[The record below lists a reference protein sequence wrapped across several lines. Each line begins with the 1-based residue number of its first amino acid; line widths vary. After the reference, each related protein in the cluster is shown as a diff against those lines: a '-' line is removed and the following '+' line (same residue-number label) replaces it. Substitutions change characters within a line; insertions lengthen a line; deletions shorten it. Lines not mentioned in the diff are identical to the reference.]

1 MATKKEIE
9 IKLKSTLDGKGVEEA
24 KQKIDS
30 LNKSTEQ
37 LDKDS
42 QQATRSVKNMG
53 QGMLQVAYFMDDVQ
67 YGIRGIMNN
76 IPGLVIGFGGGAG
89 LAGAMS
95 LAVLAGAK
103 LYDWMGNTEAKS
115 KELAKAIEE
124 EAEAFRKLKAEVEE
138 TWRQNQNEQILRE
151 ALDSAKKIAD
161 YRKLESEALKY
172 SLDYRKELIS
182 LESGIKDDEAEIA
195 RLKVEEDF
203 ANGLLGEGSDAE
215 RRKARLLEGIE
226 LDSRARRRGE
236 IEESAS
242 LDVSDAVN
250 KRIDAARRQRE
261 AKAALQNASINDD
274 IMTLEERRA
283 AEVSVEE
290 QTNSLRNDLYDYL
303 ISLRDKEV
311 NLGAIRYKQV
321 SDKNI
326 YDAVSQFVGGKNI
339 SDRRISSLLDKYGYI
354 NAEDRR
360 DKIFNT
366 EEAIEKSD
374 IALEDSGFS
383 LGNGT
388 SGEGGYSNAYASYA
402 KTIETLE
409 KEYEE
414 AEKSLIEAINEEEK
428 ATRNFSN
435 IKKKNESEAA
445 VDEQRGRTAQAQ
457 ERKSIREERQ
467 REDAE
472 NEIKGRKKDIDKKT
486 EELKKNNEYFSE
498 AVDRFI
504 VEAGKSATD
513 QQKALVRAASEA
525 IRGQVKKAASDGVI
539 DSREYEQI
547 GIAFR
552 DALRQQGITNQS
564 ILNGLSGNMKEAL
577 LLINI
582 QSEELKNLKNGLDQM
597 KKDLEQAK
605 NNIEGLR
612 RRKH

>member
-42 QQATRSVKNMG
+42 QKATRSVKNMG
-53 QGMLQVAYFMDDVQ
+53 QGALQAAYFFDDLQ

-76 IPGLVIGFGGGAG
+76 IPGLVMGFGGGAG
-89 LAGAMS
+89 LAGAVS

-103 LYDWMGNTEAKS
+103 LYEWMGNTEAKS
-115 KELAKAIEE
+115 KELAKALEE
-124 EAEAFRKLKAEVEE
+124 EAEAFKKLKAEVEE
-138 TWRQNQNEQILRE
+138 TSRQNQNEQFLRE

-161 YRKLESEALKY
+161 YRHLEAEALKY
-172 SLDYRKELIS
+172 SLDYRKELID

-203 ANGLLGEGSDAE
+203 ANGLLGEGADAE
-215 RRKARLLEGIE
+215 RRKARLIEGIE

-274 IMTLEERRA
+274 IMSLEERRA

-321 SDKNI
+321 SDKNL
-326 YDAVSQFVGGKNI
+326 YDSVSQFVEGTDI
-339 SDRRISSLLDKYGYI
+339 SDKRISSLLDKYGYR
-354 NAEDRR
+354 NAEARR
-360 DKIFNT
+360 DRIFNT
-366 EEAIEKSD
+366 KEVIEKSD
-374 IALEDSGFS
+374 IALEDRGFS

-388 SGEGGYSNAYASYA
+388 SGEGGYSNAYKSYA

-435 IKKKNESEAA
+435 IK
-445 VDEQRGRTAQAQ
+445 
-457 ERKSIREERQ
+457 
-467 REDAE
+467 
-472 NEIKGRKKDIDKKT
+472 
-486 EELKKNNEYFSE
+486 
-498 AVDRFI
+498 
-504 VEAGKSATD
+504 
-513 QQKALVRAASEA
+513 
-525 IRGQVKKAASDGVI
+525 
-539 DSREYEQI
+539 
-547 GIAFR
+547 
-552 DALRQQGITNQS
+552 
-564 ILNGLSGNMKEAL
+564 
-577 LLINI
+577 
-582 QSEELKNLKNGLDQM
+582 
-597 KKDLEQAK
+597 
-605 NNIEGLR
+605 
-612 RRKH
+612 

>member
-24 KQKIDS
+24 KQQIDA

-37 LDKDS
+37 LDKNS
-42 QQATRSVKNMG
+42 KQATRSVKNMG
-53 QGMLQVAYFMDDVQ
+53 QGALQAAYFFDDLQ

-76 IPGLVIGFGGGAG
+76 IPGLVMGFGGGAG

-303 ISLRDKEV
+303 ISLRD
-311 NLGAIRYKQV
+311 
-321 SDKNI
+321 
-326 YDAVSQFVGGKNI
+326 
-339 SDRRISSLLDKYGYI
+339 
-354 NAEDRR
+354 
-360 DKIFNT
+360 
-366 EEAIEKSD
+366 
-374 IALEDSGFS
+374 
-383 LGNGT
+383 
-388 SGEGGYSNAYASYA
+388 
-402 KTIETLE
+402 
-409 KEYEE
+409 
-414 AEKSLIEAINEEEK
+414 
-428 ATRNFSN
+428 
-435 IKKKNESEAA
+435 
-445 VDEQRGRTAQAQ
+445 
-457 ERKSIREERQ
+457 
-467 REDAE
+467 
-472 NEIKGRKKDIDKKT
+472 
-486 EELKKNNEYFSE
+486 
-498 AVDRFI
+498 
-504 VEAGKSATD
+504 
-513 QQKALVRAASEA
+513 
-525 IRGQVKKAASDGVI
+525 
-539 DSREYEQI
+539 
-547 GIAFR
+547 
-552 DALRQQGITNQS
+552 
-564 ILNGLSGNMKEAL
+564 
-577 LLINI
+577 
-582 QSEELKNLKNGLDQM
+582 
-597 KKDLEQAK
+597 
-605 NNIEGLR
+605 
-612 RRKH
+612 